1 MNFLI
6 LGCSWAVP
14 NYYGGLMDPP
24 ETHTEYLLRSH
35 GHNVI
40 NCGKNNG
47 SNLES
52 LDRAKKYLAG
62 EQIPHPAIVK
72 HNGII
77 NIKKPS
83 TVPWNIK
90 KGPGVTNIDWVI
102 WFQCDYLRDFKNVP
116 SSGTNRIETVARH
129 TFQEYKKF
137 VESIGSKLALIGGP
151 MDFFPVYQ
159 EYFTPDFVVPSWNS
173 SILGISP
180 QYHKTDDS
188 EFEIQFMERQL
199 YWQTLKTNSPYFPD
213 GSHPGA
219 VAHANLV
226 EKLLEC
232 VTKENLLK
240 N

>member
-1 MNFLI
+1 MNFLL

-14 NYYGGLMDPP
+14 NYYMGPGDPP
-24 ETHTEYLLRSH
+24 ETHTEFILRSR
-35 GHNVI
+35 GHTVM
-40 NCGKNNG
+40 NCGKNSG

-62 EQIPHPAIVK
+62 EQISHPAIVS
-72 HNGII
+72 HNGIV
-77 NIKKPS
+77 NRKKPS
-83 TVPWNIK
+83 SIPWNIK
-90 KGPGVTNIDWVI
+90 KDPGMTNIDWVL
-102 WFQCDYLRDFKNVP
+102 WFQTDYLRDFKNVP
-116 SSGTNRIETVARH
+116 SSGTNRIETIARH

-137 VESIGSKLALIGGP
+137 VESLGSKLALIGGQ

-159 EYFTPDFVVPSWNS
+159 EYFTPDFVVPSWTS

-180 QYHKTDDS
+180 EYHKIDNS

-199 YWQTLKTNSPYFPD
+199 YWQTLKTNSLHFPD

-219 VAHANLV
+219 VAHADLV
-226 EKLLEC
+226 ETLLEC
-232 VTKENLLK
+232 ATNTDSQK

>member
-14 NYYGGLMDPP
+14 NYWGDPGDPP
-24 ETHTEYLLRSH
+24 ETHTEYLLKSH

-40 NCGKNNG
+40 NCGKNGG

-62 EQIPHPAIVK
+62 EQVSHPAVVDR
-72 HNGII
+72 
-77 NIKKPS
+77 KKPS
-83 TVPWNIK
+83 TVPWFIK
-90 KGPGVTNIDWVI
+90 KDATVTNVDWII

-116 SSGTNRIETVARH
+116 SSGLNRIETVARH

-137 VESIGSKLALIGGP
+137 VESLGSKIALIGGP

-159 EYFTPDFVVPSWNS
+159 EYFTADFVVPSWNS
-173 SILGISP
+173 SILGIQP
-180 QYHKTDDS
+180 KHYNINDP
-188 EFEIQFMERQL
+188 EFEMQFMERQL
-199 YWQTLKTNSPYFPD
+199 HWQRLKTNSPYFPD
-213 GSHPGA
+213 DSHPGA
-219 VAHANLV
+219 TAHADLV

-232 VTKENLLK
+232 ATNVNSQK